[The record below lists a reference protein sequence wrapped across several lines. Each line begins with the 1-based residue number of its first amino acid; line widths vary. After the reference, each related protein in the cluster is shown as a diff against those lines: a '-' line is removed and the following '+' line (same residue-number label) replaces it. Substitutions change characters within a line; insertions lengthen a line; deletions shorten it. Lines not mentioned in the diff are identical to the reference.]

1 MDQMSDYLKIPLSI
15 SDCSDERG
23 FSFSLNGLPLKH
35 FHIVSMRPGKRR
47 GDHVHDYTEVACIMG
62 GAGSAEVV
70 IEQEDGTSR
79 LAVDQDFFVI
89 TFQAGVRHTIYNSGE
104 RKFYLVYFSYK

>member
-15 SDCSDERG
+15 SDSSDERG

-35 FHIVSMRPGKRR
+35 FHIVSMKPGKRR
-47 GDHVHDYTEVACIMG
+47 GDHVHDYTEVACIIG

-70 IEQEDGTSR
+70 IEHGNSTSSLR
-79 LAVDQDFFVI
+79 VDQDFFVV
-89 TFQAGVRHTIYNSGE
+89 TFQAGVRHTIYNLGE
-104 RKFYLVYFSYK
+104 REFYLVCFS